1 MCLHISILCLVISL
15 DFISGNKNSKGSVFP
30 SLPREVKLLVG
41 FPTPITTM
49 EGS

>member
-1 MCLHISILCLVISL
+1 MVEN
-15 DFISGNKNSKGSVFP
+15 DVGGKNGKIPEVPKVYNNDPHSP
-30 SLPREVKLLVG
+30 PRKVKLLVG